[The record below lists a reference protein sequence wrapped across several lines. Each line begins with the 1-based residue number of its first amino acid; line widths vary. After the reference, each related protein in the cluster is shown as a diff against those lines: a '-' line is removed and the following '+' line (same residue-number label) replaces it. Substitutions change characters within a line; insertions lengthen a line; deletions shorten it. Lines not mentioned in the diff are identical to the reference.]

1 MFAHMAIIRDIL
13 LGAEKQKANLKSM
26 CEALDINPADLFH
39 SDIQVPF
46 EKSYRTWEVAIK
58 HTGDPQL
65 GLHLGERTN
74 PSIMGLMGH
83 LMQSCP
89 NLLEVFQTV
98 SRFSI
103 LATDMFTYSIAT
115 KGNKVVL
122 SFQPCKPWIDLSPVS
137 ARHAIDHS
145 LSGTLNIFK
154 ILTGQKISPQLVLLS
169 YPKPKGTAEYEN
181 VFQSAIK
188 WKENANAMVF
198 SIDQMKT
205 PVMSYDES
213 LMGVFCGLIK
223 ERVSK
228 LNTETFENKVK
239 REIMT
244 TFMGQVPSIE
254 SVAARFNIT
263 VRSFQRRLAEENIS
277 YRKLCHELGKD
288 FAASLLSNQNVKIT
302 EIASTLGYS
311 DSRAFQRAFKTWT
324 GETPSKFREKL

>member
-1 MFAHMAIIRDIL
+1 
-13 LGAEKQKANLKSM
+13 
-26 CEALDINPADLFH
+26 
-39 SDIQVPF
+39 
-46 EKSYRTWEVAIK
+46 
-58 HTGDPQL
+58 
-65 GLHLGERTN
+65 
-74 PSIMGLMGH
+74 
-83 LMQSCP
+83 
-89 NLLEVFQTV
+89 
-98 SRFSI
+98 
-103 LATDMFTYSIAT
+103 
-115 KGNKVVL
+115 
-122 SFQPCKPWIDLSPVS
+122 
-137 ARHAIDHS
+137 
-145 LSGTLNIFK
+145 
-154 ILTGQKISPQLVLLS
+154 
-169 YPKPKGTAEYEN
+169 AEYEN